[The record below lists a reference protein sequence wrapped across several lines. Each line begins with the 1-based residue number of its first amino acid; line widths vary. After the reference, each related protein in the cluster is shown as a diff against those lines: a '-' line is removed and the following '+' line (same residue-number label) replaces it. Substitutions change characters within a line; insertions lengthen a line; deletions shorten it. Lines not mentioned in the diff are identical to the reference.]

1 MSSRLRAVI
10 IFAVYTFLVCT
21 FTVLFFIFFTKAES
35 VLPPDSFGYRLNKGF
50 IFFFNL
56 IPAVLMTAEIFGFS
70 WFFGISSSGR
80 EKRFS
85 TIMLGHFKS
94 VLIICVSCVLIC
106 FVVKE
111 ALIPIVEEKIS
122 VYEIRQRNF
131 VLYTELAN
139 ENANEGSYDYA
150 RFYAD
155 EALKLYPDSAEAKEL
170 ARHMEE
176 EEIKA
181 RSKSGMTT
189 PDTQDKGYY
198 AYQQGDSL
206 AYSSLQKAEKALADS
221 DYINAHYYA
230 ELAKKTTGR
239 DDQNKARAQEISSIA
254 LDKLSKNSDYLE
266 IAEIALKTSNYID
279 AHYYAELAKKTNDE
293 EIKARA
299 NEISSMA
306 WDIISNNDDLL
317 NKGTDEL
324 YKTKKEA
331 YIALERGDVLKAYY
345 TLLKLNDLY
354 PSDPDVKNYFAAT
367 MEKLQKQYFFVDET
381 TDMRDFEAANDVYF
395 AWTKADGTIDI
406 IFIGGISIVEDTG
419 QFVQYFRNFSVTTV
433 SPEGDTIQ
441 FFSVP
446 YAKMTAQLVSS
457 LRDSGLIDANW
468 EIKTSNDQYVPF
480 IFLEGVDREADN
492 LRNGKINPSIA
503 PKYKYPQEEDPLP
516 FYLLDIPFGDLTLI
530 RLACGGPENMPFI
543 SLLRFASKA
552 DQYGFSSEIYSCA
565 LAKRCCYPFI
575 ILVFMIFFAVVSFNY
590 RLLSGHMFRF
600 GWILLFPIM
609 TAGIYFMMMLADY
622 LESIVAISMYS
633 LLGAATPIGMLGIVI
648 LLVLLTSFRFLS
660 VHGE

>member
-239 DDQNKARAQEISSIA
+239 DDQNKARAQEISS
-254 LDKLSKNSDYLE
+254 
-266 IAEIALKTSNYID
+266 
-279 AHYYAELAKKTNDE
+279 
-293 EIKARA
+293 
-299 NEISSMA
+299 MA
-306 WDIISNNDDLL
+306 WDILSNNDDLL

-345 TLLKLNDLY
+345 TLIKLNDLY

-457 LRDSGLIDANW
+457 LRDSGLIDADW

>member
-21 FTVLFFIFFTKAES
+21 FTVLFFIFFTSAES
-35 VLPPDSFGYRLNKGF
+35 VLAPDSFGYRLNKGF

-70 WFFGISSSGR
+70 WFFGISSNGR

-85 TIMLGHFKS
+85 TIMLGHLKS
-94 VLIICVSCVLIC
+94 VLIICVSCVVIC

-111 ALIPIVEEKIS
+111 ALVPIVEEKIS
-122 VYEIRQRNF
+122 VYEMRQRNF
-131 VLYTELAN
+131 VLYTELAK
-139 ENANEGSYDYA
+139 ENANDGSYDYA

-155 EALKLYPDSAEAKEL
+155 EALKLYPESEEAKEL
-170 ARHMEE
+170 ARRMEE
-176 EEIKA
+176 EEVKA
-181 RSKSGMTT
+181 RSISGITT
-189 PDTQDKGYY
+189 TDTTQEKEYVHL
-198 AYQQGDSL
+198 QGESL
-206 AYSSLQKAEKALADS
+206 AYTYLQLAEKALEKVEETLKNEEEARKKEKGTPDSNSS
-221 DYINAHYYA
+221 DYPDSLINDVINAHYYA
-230 ELAKKTTGR
+230 EMVKKSIELVKETPTY
-239 DDQNKARAQEISSIA
+239 DDQNYARAKEISSKA
-254 LDKLSKNSDYLE
+254 WDMLSKKGDL
-266 IAEIALKTSNYID
+266 LTKG
-279 AHYYAELAKKTNDE
+279 K
-293 EIKARA
+293 
-299 NEISSMA
+299 NEIYS
-306 WDIISNNDDLL
+306 
-317 NKGTDEL
+317 T
-324 YKTKKEA
+324 KTKA
-331 YIALERGDVLKAYY
+331 YESLVTGDVLKAYY
-345 TLLKLNDLY
+345 MFLKLKNEY
-354 PSDPDVKNYFAAT
+354 PNDPDVNNYFAAT
-367 MEKLQKQYFFVDET
+367 VEKIQKQYFFVDET

-433 SPEGDTIQ
+433 SAEGETIQ

-457 LRDSGLIDANW
+457 LRDSGLVDADW

-480 IFLEGVDREADN
+480 IFLEGVDREADK
-492 LRNGKINPSIA
+492 LRNGKYNPTIA

-600 GWILLFPIM
+600 SWVLLFPIM
-609 TAGIYFMMMLADY
+609 TAGIYFMMMLAEY

-633 LLGAATPIGMLGIVI
+633 LLGAATPIGMLVIVV
-648 LLVLLTSFRFLS
+648 LLVIVTSFRFLS

>member
-122 VYEIRQRNF
+122 VYELRQRNF

-139 ENANEGSYDYA
+139 ESAEKGGYDNA

-155 EALKLYPDSAEAKEL
+155 EAFKLYPESAEAKEL
-170 ARHMEE
+170 ARRMEE

-181 RSKSGMTT
+181 RSKSGMTNT
-189 PDTQDKGYY
+189 EVPEKDDYVNL
-198 AYQQGDSL
+198 QGDSL
-206 AYSSLQKAEKALADS
+206 AFSYLQKAEKALASS

-230 ELAKKTTGR
+230 ELVKKTTDE
-239 DDQNKARAQEISSIA
+239 DDQNLARAKEISSQ
-254 LDKLSKNSDYLE
+254 
-266 IAEIALKTSNYID
+266 
-279 AHYYAELAKKTNDE
+279 
-293 EIKARA
+293 
-299 NEISSMA
+299 A
-306 WDIISNNDDLL
+306 WDIISNKDDLL

-419 QFVQYFRNFSVTTV
+419 QLVQYFRNFSVTKV
-433 SPEGDTIQ
+433 LPDGHLDDYSM
-441 FFSVP
+441 SVP
-446 YAKMTAQLVSS
+446 YAKMTAQLASSVDPGVDPKNDWYIPYIFLRGIHRLSDNSKNVIKPQYKATREEEISS
-457 LRDSGLIDANW
+457 LDVLARVK
-468 EIKTSNDQYVPF
+468 EIKELERNAPDFYV
-480 IFLEGVDREADN
+480 LN
-492 LRNGKINPSIA
+492 
-503 PKYKYPQEEDPLP
+503 
-516 FYLLDIPFGDLTLI
+516 IPFEDFILI
-530 RLACGGPENMPFI
+530 RQACGGPENMPFI

-609 TAGIYFMMMLADY
+609 TAGIYFMMMLAEY

>member
-1 MSSRLRAVI
+1 
-10 IFAVYTFLVCT
+10 
-21 FTVLFFIFFTKAES
+21 
-35 VLPPDSFGYRLNKGF
+35 
-50 IFFFNL
+50 
-56 IPAVLMTAEIFGFS
+56 
-70 WFFGISSSGR
+70 
-80 EKRFS
+80 
-85 TIMLGHFKS
+85 MLGHFKS

-230 ELAKKTTGR
+230 ELAKKTTDE
-239 DDQNKARAQEISSIA
+239 DDQNLARAKEISSQ
-254 LDKLSKNSDYLE
+254 
-266 IAEIALKTSNYID
+266 
-279 AHYYAELAKKTNDE
+279 
-293 EIKARA
+293 
-299 NEISSMA
+299 A

-345 TLLKLNDLY
+345 TLIKLNDLY

-530 RLACGGPENMPFI
+530 RLACGGSENMPFI

-552 DQYGFSSEIYSCA
+552 DQYGFSSEIYSGA

>member
-1 MSSRLRAVI
+1 
-10 IFAVYTFLVCT
+10 
-21 FTVLFFIFFTKAES
+21 
-35 VLPPDSFGYRLNKGF
+35 
-50 IFFFNL
+50 
-56 IPAVLMTAEIFGFS
+56 
-70 WFFGISSSGR
+70 
-80 EKRFS
+80 
-85 TIMLGHFKS
+85 MLGHLKS
-94 VLIICVSCVLIC
+94 VLIICVSCVVIC

-111 ALIPIVEEKIS
+111 ALIPIVEEKIT
-122 VYEIRQRNF
+122 VYEMRQRNF

-139 ENANEGSYDYA
+139 ENAKEGSYDFA

-155 EALKLYPDSAEAKEL
+155 EAYKLYPESAEAKEL
-170 ARHMEE
+170 ARRMEE

-181 RSKSGMTT
+181 RSISGVTT
-189 PDTQDKGYY
+189 EDK
-198 AYQQGDSL
+198 QEKKDDVHLQGESL
-206 AYSSLQKAEKALADS
+206 AYSYLQKAEKALADS

-230 ELAKKTTGR
+230 ELAYKTADR
-239 DDQNKARAQEISSIA
+239 DDQNRVRAKEISSIA
-254 LDKLSKNSDYLE
+254 WDKLSD
-266 IAEIALKTSNYID
+266 
-279 AHYYAELAKKTNDE
+279 NDE
-293 EIKARA
+293 L
-299 NEISSMA
+299 M
-306 WDIISNNDDLL
+306 NN
-317 NKGTDEL
+317 GVDEL

-345 TLLKLNDLY
+345 TFLKLKNKN
-354 PSDPDVKNYFAAT
+354 PSDPDVSNYYDAT
-367 MEKLQKQYFFVDET
+367 LEKIQAQYFFVDET
-381 TDMRDFEAANDVYF
+381 TILRDFEAANDVYF
-395 AWTKADGTIDI
+395 SWTKADGTIDI

-419 QFVQYFRNFSVTTV
+419 QFVQYFRNFSVTTL
-433 SPEGDTIQ
+433 SPDGETIQ

-457 LRDSGLIDANW
+457 LIDSGVVDAGW
-468 EIKTSNDQYVPF
+468 EIKTSNDQYIPF

-492 LRNGKINPSIA
+492 MRNGKSNPAIA

-565 LAKRCCYPFI
+565 LAKRCCYPFV

-600 GWILLFPIM
+600 GWVLLFPIM
-609 TAGIYFMMMLADY
+609 TAGIYFMMMLAEY
-622 LESIVAISMYS
+622 LESIIAISMYS
-633 LLGAATPIGMLGIVI
+633 LLGAATPIGMLVIAI

>member
-21 FTVLFFIFFTKAES
+21 FTVLFFIFFTSAES

-70 WFFGISSSGR
+70 WFFGISSNGR

-85 TIMLGHFKS
+85 TIMLGHLKS
-94 VLIICVSCVLIC
+94 VLIICVSCVVIC

-111 ALIPIVEEKIS
+111 ALVPIVEEKIS
-122 VYEIRQRNF
+122 VYEMRQRNF
-131 VLYTELAN
+131 VLYTELAK
-139 ENANEGSYDYA
+139 ENANDGSYDYA

-155 EALKLYPDSAEAKEL
+155 EALKLYPESEEAKEL
-170 ARHMEE
+170 ARRMEE
-176 EEIKA
+176 EEVKA
-181 RSKSGMTT
+181 RSISGITT
-189 PDTQDKGYY
+189 TDTTQEKEYVHL
-198 AYQQGDSL
+198 QGESL
-206 AYSSLQKAEKALADS
+206 AYTYLQRAEIALATH

-230 ELAKKTTGR
+230 ELAAKTTGR
-239 DDQNKARAQEISSIA
+239 EDQNKARAKEISA
-254 LDKLSKNSDYLE
+254 Q
-266 IAEIALKTSNYID
+266 
-279 AHYYAELAKKTNDE
+279 
-293 EIKARA
+293 
-299 NEISSMA
+299 A
-306 WDIISNNDDLL
+306 WDTLSSNDDLL
-317 NKGTDEL
+317 NIGTDEL
-324 YKTKKEA
+324 YRTKKEA

-345 TLLKLNDLY
+345 TLLKLNNLY

-367 MEKLQKQYFFVDET
+367 VEKIQKQYFFVDET

-433 SPEGDTIQ
+433 SAEGETIQ

-457 LRDSGLIDANW
+457 LRDSGLVDADW

-480 IFLEGVDREADN
+480 IFLEGVDREADK
-492 LRNGKINPSIA
+492 LRNGKYNPTIA

-600 GWILLFPIM
+600 SWVLLFPIM
-609 TAGIYFMMMLADY
+609 TAGIYFMMMLAEY

-633 LLGAATPIGMLGIVI
+633 LLGAATPIGMLVIVV
-648 LLVLLTSFRFLS
+648 LLVLVTSFRFLS